1 MQNAWLLLP
10 LKPQAVLA
18 QAVSASIVLIL
29 LILRRIYIRR
39 YKNWRALYKSTLS
52 YFRSVSCV
60 FCLLLQLI

>member
-18 QAVSASIVLIL
+18 QAVSASIVLML

-39 YKNWRALYKSTLS
+39 YKNWRALHKSTSS
-52 YFRSVSCV
+52 YFRSVSRV